1 MAVKGEEIRQA
12 KKFLENKKLSI
23 KHMKPRLFAK
33 VSEDLGKNFDDVLRI
48 IKERV
53 WVPGTWLSPTY
64 FSEGYVEHRSR
75 IITVPCGYPAH
86 H

>member
-33 VSEDLGKNFDDVLRI
+33 VSEDLGKNLLSKGVDKIEEFKRIQGMSVGLNKAIEIIDETTQKYKEGDIDD
-48 IKERV
+48 
-53 WVPGTWLSPTY
+53 
-64 FSEGYVEHRSR
+64 
-75 IITVPCGYPAH
+75 
-86 H
+86 

>member
-33 VSEDLGKNFDDVLRI
+33 VSEDLGKNFDDVLKI

-53 WVPGTWLSPTY
+53 KSGTSNT
-64 FSEGYVEHRSR
+64 SDKK
-75 IITVPCGYPAH
+75 
-86 H
+86 

>member
-12 KKFLENKKLSI
+12 KKFLENIKLSI

-33 VSEDLGKNFDDVLRI
+33 VSEDLGKNFDDVLKI

-53 WVPGTWLSPTY
+53 KSGTSNT
-64 FSEGYVEHRSR
+64 SDKK
-75 IITVPCGYPAH
+75 
-86 H
+86 

>member
-33 VSEDLGKNFDDVLRI
+33 VSEDLGKSFDDVLKI

-53 WVPGTWLSPTY
+53 TSGTSNP
-64 FSEGYVEHRSR
+64 SDKK
-75 IITVPCGYPAH
+75 
-86 H
+86 

>member
-33 VSEDLGKNFDDVLRI
+33 VSEDLGKSFDDVLKI

-53 WVPGTWLSPTY
+53 TSGTPNTSDKK
-64 FSEGYVEHRSR
+64 
-75 IITVPCGYPAH
+75 
-86 H
+86 

>member
-48 IKERV
+48 IKERAKS
-53 WVPGTWLSPTY
+53 GTSNT
-64 FSEGYVEHRSR
+64 SDKK
-75 IITVPCGYPAH
+75 
-86 H
+86 

>member
-1 MAVKGEEIRQA
+1 LLLYLKKVKNQLGKNMAVKGEEIRQA

-33 VSEDLGKNFDDVLRI
+33 VSEDLGKNFDDVLKI

-53 WVPGTWLSPTY
+53 KSGTSNT
-64 FSEGYVEHRSR
+64 SDKK
-75 IITVPCGYPAH
+75 
-86 H
+86 

>member
-53 WVPGTWLSPTY
+53 KSGTSNT
-64 FSEGYVEHRSR
+64 SDKK
-75 IITVPCGYPAH
+75 
-86 H
+86 